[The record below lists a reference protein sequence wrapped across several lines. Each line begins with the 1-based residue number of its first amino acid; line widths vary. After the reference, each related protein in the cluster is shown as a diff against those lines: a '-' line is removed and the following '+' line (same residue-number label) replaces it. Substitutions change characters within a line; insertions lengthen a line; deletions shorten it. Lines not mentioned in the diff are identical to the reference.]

1 MQPVRKVVSKKK
13 AAPEMPE
20 TVEEFVASVMPKI
33 TPESFKR
40 ETGLSNG
47 EQRQLVGYIAGK
59 GKGGI
64 TIEQA
69 AESIVANYND
79 ELLGLGFTGDEQDVR
94 DMIINILSNGNPKGY
109 IKRSRALR
117 EAELSRQEREMAD
130 VWAEGMG
137 FDSYE
142 SYLDYT
148 ESLLED
154 IEEQRKEF
162 DETEYYN
169 NLAENY
175 IYDTTGERKDFGRGG
190 ELLQGEQFVTTTPS
204 EVIGE
209 GYEGTAVPGDVRGGG
224 DNALTQGETRQVN
237 TVNDESVAEGGNAPG
252 QSDVVGNNNA
262 NALQNGNNELNLQK
276 EDESDNEQN
285 QNDIPVGGQVSQS
298 VPQGEYGTQASLLGG
313 MQETAYRLRER
324 IEADGGTPQGGL
336 SRNVREVENRVT
348 REFAQENGLWIEDES
363 KLGVPFPSGDEH
375 NNYIDAENQVVYKV
389 NNRMHTPSILDLLDR
404 IEQHNKYFPDSK
416 YSLVGFTSVSK
427 NGDVMPV
434 FAQGFVPDARMATVD
449 EIKRWLMSVL

>member
-1 MQPVRKVVSKKK
+1 VNEPVGISEQLKNTTINKQETPINDSGKLLVEEVV
-13 AAPEMPE
+13 PE

-33 TPESFKR
+33 TPESFKK

-59 GKGGI
+59 EKGGI

-69 AESIVANYND
+69 AESILANYSD

-117 EAELSRQEREMAD
+117 EAELSKHEREMAD
-130 VWAEGMG
+130 MWAEGMG

-142 SYLDYT
+142 NYLDYT

-154 IEEQRKEF
+154 IKEQRKEF

-169 NLAENY
+169 NLAKNNE
-175 IYDTTGERKDFGRGG
+175 YDTTGERKDFGRGG

-204 EVIGE
+204 EVVGE

-237 TVNDESVAEGGNAPG
+237 TVNDESVAEGENAPG

-276 EDESDNEQN
+276 ENESDNESN
-285 QNDIPVGGQVSQS
+285 QNDIPVGGQVPQS
-298 VPQGEYGTQASLLGG
+298 VPQGEHGTQASQVSGA
-313 MQETAYRLRER
+313 QETAARLRER
-324 IEADGGTPQGGL
+324 IESAQGDSKSGL
-336 SRNVREVENRVT
+336 REVENRVA
-348 REFAQENGLWIEDES
+348 REFAQENGLWIENEF

-389 NNRMHTPSILDLLDR
+389 NNRMHTPSILGLLDR

-416 YSLVGFTSVSK
+416 YS
-427 NGDVMPV
+427 
-434 FAQGFVPDARMATVD
+434 
-449 EIKRWLMSVL
+449 